1 MNFSPNFDIAAMA
14 IESILP
20 NNKVLY
26 DDQGLPSV
34 MVYIPKMS
42 YADLGLGDSTE
53 TFPAFIVNG
62 KEVDGV
68 YISKYQNVMYNNR
81 AYSLGGKDPRVSV
94 NIDNAELYCANKGPG
109 WHLMTRMEWMAL
121 AHWCKHNNCMPK
133 GNNNYGKDISEES
146 RYHAVPATYGAA
158 GTADEGKILHVLTG
172 SGPLTW
178 SHDGTH
184 EGIWDLNGNVYEW
197 VRGMRNVYGELQVF
211 VDNDGADS
219 SVSQAA
225 NSGAWKCIS
234 AVDGSYITPD
244 GNGTTSNAVRARFK
258 NNNHWEWGI
267 DTAADGSS
275 GNKAHALSSV
285 TLSADIGDA
294 AKAMLQALG
303 LYKSDESVGADNP
316 GYFAWASSE
325 AERVPC
331 CGGSYASGAS
341 AGVFCCYG
349 GHPRTGASSSVGFR
363 SAFVKLPTD

>member
-42 YADLGLGDSTE
+42 YADLGLGDSTD

-81 AYSLGGKDPRVSV
+81 AYSLGGKDPRTSV

-146 RYHAVPATYGAA
+146 RYHAIPATYGAA
-158 GTADEGKILHVLTG
+158 GAADEGKILHVLTG
-172 SGPLTW
+172 SGPLSW

-184 EGIWDLNGNVYEW
+184 EGIWDLNGNVLEW

-234 AVDGSYITPD
+234 AVDGSYLTPD

-258 NNNHWEWGI
+258 TNHWEWGI
-267 DTAADGSS
+267 DTAADGTDAYKSH
-275 GNKAHALSSV
+275 NIEY
-285 TLSADIGDA
+285 TTCSADIGDA
-294 AKAMLQALG
+294 AKFKLQVLG
-303 LYKSDESVGADNP
+303 LFKYDATSGAYNGD
-316 GYFAWASSE
+316 YLYWASCFD
-325 AERVPC
+325 ERVPY
-331 CGGSYASGAS
+331 CGGNCSNGAG
-341 AGVFCCYG
+341 AGVFYCG
-349 GHPRTGASSSVGFR
+349 GGGARTGAGSNIGFR